1 MAKQQFTIFA
11 ELANTMPSVR
21 FDSRSAPTHR

>member
-11 ELANTMPSVR
+11 ESFRTTPSGS
-21 FDSRSAPTHR
+21 FDSRSAPAHR

>member
-11 ELANTMPSVR
+11 ESFRTISSGS
-21 FDSRSAPTHR
+21 FDSRSAPAHR

>member
-11 ELANTMPSVR
+11 ESFNTMPGVS

>member
-11 ELANTMPSVR
+11 ESFNEMPSVR